1 MTSSVAGRRGASFT
15 IAELI
20 GSDEN
25 VDGGNHDNN
34 NNNSEVACPLLG
46 NQTDR
51 DFQDIHQMAWHRQPT
66 ATNGAFHVY
75 RPTSSTNSNFYQA
88 CLNWMRSR
96 GMISDVPV
104 EIPISYRRLFSNFS
118 LARLIQSESF
128 LNHQVGIGLSPETNV
143 DLWTENII
151 SSVYTVYTVYYILF
165 NQITFHICFYL
176 IRVIRSLKSFV

>member
-20 GSDEN
+20 GSDED

-34 NNNSEVACPLLG
+34 NSNNSEVAWLPLV
-46 NQTDR
+46 NQADR
-51 DFQDIHQMAWHRQPT
+51 DFEDIRQMAWQRQPT

-96 GMISDVPV
+96 GMINYVPIELRFQPV
-104 EIPISYRRLFSNFS
+104 TEDYFRL
-118 LARLIQSESF
+118 L
-128 LNHQVGIGLSPETNV
+128 V
-143 DLWTENII
+143 
-151 SSVYTVYTVYYILF
+151 
-165 NQITFHICFYL
+165 
-176 IRVIRSLKSFV
+176 

>member
-34 NNNSEVACPLLG
+34 NNSEVAWPLLG

-66 ATNGAFHVY
+66 GTNGAFHVY

-96 GMISDVPV
+96 GMINDVPV
-104 EIPISYRRLFSNFS
+104 GFQSVTADYFRL
-118 LARLIQSESF
+118 
-128 LNHQVGIGLSPETNV
+128 P
-143 DLWTENII
+143 D
-151 SSVYTVYTVYYILF
+151 
-165 NQITFHICFYL
+165 
-176 IRVIRSLKSFV
+176 